1 MTVLEVG
8 RGEWVGTRRGWVDR
22 GGWVGTRDGERWV
35 GR

>member
-8 RGEWVGTRRGWVDR
+8 RGGWVGTRGGWVDR